1 MNTKSTSSSTLVNMT
16 ILGTI
21 PQLAMIFAGHY
32 SEFVRNYVF
41 ALGGMAISLVAGL
54 LYARSVAPPT
64 RGAAA
69 WGGGAVG
76 GISALIGIVVSVIM
90 GDTPAMVLTFGT
102 ISSFVTGLIGGLIG
116 RPRLPGKVQPS

>member
-1 MNTKSTSSSTLVNMT
+1 MNTKSSSSPLVNMT
-16 ILGTI
+16 LVGTI
-21 PQLAMIFAGHY
+21 AQLAMIIAGHY

-41 ALGGMAISLVAGL
+41 ALGGMAISLVAGF
-54 LYARSVAPPT
+54 LYARAAAPST

-76 GISALIGIVVSVIM
+76 GICALLGIVVSVIL

-102 ISSFVTGLIGGLIG
+102 LSSFVAGLIGGLIG
-116 RPRLPGKVQPS
+116 RPRTLAKVQPS